1 MMHVSPQP
9 GHLTG
14 HEGSAHP
21 HAAFA
26 PHPVMYMPQMHDQAF
41 LFHNQQLVQNAL
53 AQNAMAQNFIMPQV
67 TQQVTEVEEERNRE
81 GSAASTPS
89 SLAVTTSP
97 ITSPLNLPTVAPAQY
112 MNPLVFPQVPMN
124 QQQFPQ
130 FVPCVVPGGAFP
142 PTFQPMYFVQQQ
154 NAPVFNQPG
163 QHPVMRSDSSHSRH
177 EPSKSYDGT
186 EFVDRKSNSLRRFS
200 SDHSNDGYGSDFWDN
215 RSRIGS
221 EQHEDAKDEERKVQS
236 QRYYQNNQYVDHH
249 NSNKK
254 NQYRGR
260 ERSRSGSQK
269 RPTSKERQE
278 EMYKTELCS
287 AWVNQK
293 KCRFGHRCIFAH
305 GTHELRA
312 AKRKQDRQKMRPP
325 LKKFMTGLLNKLCEG
340 NYEQV
345 ITEFMTVCLEEVS
358 ERNMSSEGADIMKA
372 FFNKV
377 VAERELREQLVE
389 SMSKMF
395 RSHPYANSL
404 KEYLSNACLSE
415 YKKPRSKAVALSTI
429 DLVSMLVSRRI
440 IDEQIVHEILG
451 ETRLEDPK
459 QIKVELW
466 LRLIENLKD
475 NVDTARYFSDLA
487 KFKAMSTRI
496 RFAIMD
502 LEDLQKNN
510 WNPRM

>member
-1 MMHVSPQP
+1 MMHVSSQP

-14 HEGSAHP
+14 HEGSAQP
-21 HAAFA
+21 YPAYA
-26 PHPVMYMPQMHDQAF
+26 PIMYMPQMQDQAF
-41 LFHNQQLVQNAL
+41 LFNQQLAH
-53 AQNAMAQNFIMPQV
+53 NAMMQNYVIPQM
-67 TQQVTEVEEERNRE
+67 TQQATEVDSSEGNGE

-89 SLAVTTSP
+89 FAPTTSP
-97 ITSPLNLPTVAPAQY
+97 MMLPSVSPAQF
-112 MNPLVFPQVPMN
+112 MNPLVFPQ
-124 QQQFPQ
+124 QFQSPSPQ

-142 PTFQPMYFVQQQ
+142 PTFQPMYFVQQP
-154 NAPVFNQPG
+154 NAPVFNQPEH
-163 QHPVMRSDSSHSRH
+163 HPVMRSDSSHSRH
-177 EPSKSYDGT
+177 EPSKSYDGS
-186 EFVDRKSNSLRRFS
+186 EFSDRKSNSLRRFS
-200 SDHSNDGYGSDFWDN
+200 SDQNSKDGYGSDFWDN
-215 RSRIGS
+215 RSRMGS
-221 EQHEDAKDEERKVQS
+221 EQHEDGKVEERKVQS
-236 QRYYQNNQYVDHH
+236 QQHYYKNNQYVDQQH
-249 NSNKK
+249 NNNNKK

-260 ERSRSGSQK
+260 ERSRSGSQN

-325 LKKFMTGLLNKLCEG
+325 LKKFMIGLLNKLCEG

-358 ERNMSSEGADIMKA
+358 DHNKSEGAEIMKA
-372 FFNKV
+372 FLNKA
-377 VAERELREQLVE
+377 VAEKELREQLVE
-389 SMSKMF
+389 SISKLF
-395 RSHPYANSL
+395 RSHPYADSL
-404 KEYLSNACLSE
+404 KDSLSEACLSE
-415 YKKPRSKAVALSTI
+415 YHNPRSKAIALSTI
-429 DLVSMLVSRRI
+429 DLVSLLVAGRV
-440 IDEQIVHEILG
+440 IDEKVVHEILR
-451 ETRLEDPK
+451 ETQLEDPK
-459 QIKVELW
+459 QIKVDLW

-475 NVDTARYFSDLA
+475 SVDTAKYFSNLA

-510 WNPRM
+510 WNARM